1 MEREHFNA
9 YFDYMIN
16 EIKETR
22 DSGQKEYARTDNNV
36 FANFDRVSDCLKI
49 PREKALMVYLL
60 KHIDGISSYI
70 EGHQSQRE
78 DVSGRIQDAIVYLFL
93 LWAMIDGEKQLDAIK
108 QPIILPGAAMPDN
121 KVESML

>member
-22 DSGQKEYARTDNNV
+22 DSGQKEYAHDEDNV
-36 FANFDRVSDCLKI
+36 FANFDRVANCLNI
-49 PREKALMVYLL
+49 SREKALMVYML

-70 EGHQSQRE
+70 QGHHSQRE
-78 DVSGRIQDAIVYLFL
+78 DVSGRITDAIVYLFL
-93 LWAMIDGEKQLDAIK
+93 LWAMIDGDKELNAIK
-108 QPIILPGAAMPDN
+108 EPI